1 MSGYMLNNIWGFL
14 QVSKIYAHIQ
24 FEDII
29 YIYIY
34 NSAFV
39 TVENALPSFNIFFCG
54 ENSMLY
60 GLAVKCICKV

>member
-14 QVSKIYAHIQ
+14 QVSKIYVHIQ

-39 TVENALPSFNIFFCG
+39 TVENALPSFNIFFVGKIACY
-54 ENSMLY
+54 M
-60 GLAVKCICKV
+60 V